1 MGNKGESLPASLAD
15 LANLGR
21 LFAEHQARLLAV
33 IQRRMDPKLRPRID
47 PEDILHESFLRA
59 RGRWEDFKRRRGL
72 PPFIWLYGIVCDYL
86 IDVWRQNKRLCR
98 DLDREV
104 LFPEHSSL
112 QMGLGLVDTGT
123 KPSEA
128 MARDELVQR
137 MRQALDLLP
146 AADKKILMLR
156 HYDEMSFEEVAAVLS
171 LAEGKPVSV
180 NAAAVRFVRAL
191 RRLRDLWHDVE
202 NMG

>member
-1 MGNKGESLPASLAD
+1 MGDEGESSPASLAH
-15 LANLGR
+15 LGR

-47 PEDILHESFLRA
+47 PEDVLHESFLRA
-59 RGRWEDFKRRRGL
+59 RGRWEDFKGRRGL
-72 PPFIWLYGIVCDYL
+72 PPFVWLYGIVCDYL
-86 IDVWRQNKRLCR
+86 IEVWRHNKRLCR

-104 LFPEHSSL
+104 LYPEQSSL
-112 QMGLGLVDTGT
+112 QVGLGLVDTGT
-123 KPSEA
+123 TPSEA
-128 MARDELVQR
+128 MAREELAQR

-146 AADKKILMLR
+146 AADKKVLMLR

-171 LAEGKPVSV
+171 LEEGKPVSV

-191 RRLRDLWHDVE
+191 RRLRGLWQDVE
-202 NMG
+202 KMG